1 MNDAPAGTTRPFWHQ
16 GNHADRRPLLLG
28 RNRVKTALRRW
39 FDDQGFIEVEC
50 GAVQLSPGN
59 ETHLHGFAVIWR
71 PDGGAEQTRYL
82 HTSPEFAAKKLLAA
96 GETRIVD
103 FARVWRNGEQGPLHS
118 PEFTMIE
125 WYRAGKGSGAAWT
138 DVIADTVA
146 LARTAQDAGGN
157 GVLRWQGRNC
167 DAAAKPQMITC
178 QQAFAAYAGIDL
190 AACLNNRDALA
201 AEVARIGMSVR
212 ADDNWSDLF
221 SRVIVT
227 IEPKLGD
234 GRLTILSHYP
244 VCEAALARPC
254 PDDPCWAERFEAYAC
269 GVELANGFGEL
280 TDAAEQRRRFVADM
294 DEKQRIYGRRYPI
307 DEDFIAALGHM
318 PPASGVALGFD
329 RLALL
334 ALGGTHINQ
343 VIWTPFP
350 A

>member
-1 MNDAPAGTTRPFWHQ
+1 MEPRPFWHADI
-16 GNHADRRPLLLG
+16 HADRRPFLLG
-28 RNRVKTALRRW
+28 RGRIKAALRQW
-39 FDDQGFIEVEC
+39 FEAHGFIEVEC

-59 ETHLHGFAVIWR
+59 ETHLHGFPVTWR
-71 PDGGAEQTRYL
+71 PDAGPEQTLYL

-118 PEFTMIE
+118 PEFTMVE
-125 WYRAGKGSGAAWT
+125 WYRADADWT
-138 DVIADTVA
+138 AVIADTLA
-146 LARTAQDAGGN
+146 LARAAQAAGG
-157 GVLRWQGRNC
+157 GSLRWRGR
-167 DAAAKPQMITC
+167 TC
-178 QQAFAAYAGIDL
+178 EALAEPEMLSVAEAFHTHAGIDL

-201 AEVARIGMSVR
+201 AEVRRIGLAVR
-212 ADDNWSDLF
+212 DDDTWSDLF

-227 IEPKLGD
+227 IEPKLGNS
-234 GRLTILSHYP
+234 RLTFLTHYP
-244 VCEAALARPC
+244 VAEAALARPC
-254 PDDPCWAERFEAYAC
+254 AQDPRWAERFEAYAC

-294 DEKQRIYGRRYPI
+294 DEKQRIYDRRYPI
-307 DEDFIAALGHM
+307 DEDFIAALGAM

-334 ALGGTHINQ
+334 ALGGTDIRQ

-350 A
+350 G

>member
-1 MNDAPAGTTRPFWHQ
+1 MPRPFWHADI
-16 GNHADRRPLLLG
+16 HADRRPFLLG
-28 RNRVKTALRRW
+28 RGRIKAALRGW
-39 FDDQGFIEVEC
+39 FGAHGFTEVEC
-50 GAVQLSPGN
+50 GAVQVSPGN
-59 ETHLHGFAVIWR
+59 ETHLHGFPVLWR
-71 PDGGAEQTRYL
+71 PEGGAEQTRYL

-103 FARVWRNGEQGPLHS
+103 FARVWRNGEAGPLHA

-125 WYRAGKGSGAAWT
+125 WYRAHADWQG
-138 DVIADTVA
+138 VIADTLA

-157 GVLRWQGRNC
+157 GALTWRGRRC
-167 DAAAKPQMITC
+167 DAHAQPEYLSCADAFCTHAA
-178 QQAFAAYAGIDL
+178 IDL
-190 AACLNNRDALA
+190 AAVLDNRDALA
-201 AEVARIGMSVR
+201 AEVRRIGLQVR
-212 ADDNWSDLF
+212 EDDTWSDLF

-227 IEPKLGD
+227 IEPKLGE
-234 GRLTILSHYP
+234 GHLTFLTHYP

-254 PDDPCWAERFEAYAC
+254 PDDPRWAERFEAYAC

-280 TDAAEQRRRFVADM
+280 TDPAEQRRRFETDM
-294 DEKQRIYGRRYPI
+294 AEKQRIYGRTYPI
-307 DEDFIAALGHM
+307 DDDFIAALAAM

-334 ALGGTHINQ
+334 ALGGTDISQ

>member
-1 MNDAPAGTTRPFWHQ
+1 MNDTPRPFWHADI
-16 GNHADRRPLLLG
+16 HADRRPLLIG
-28 RNRVKTALRRW
+28 RNRIKAALRHW
-39 FDDQGFIEVEC
+39 FGAQGFTEVEC
-50 GAVQLSPGN
+50 GAVQISPGN
-59 ETHLHGFAVIWR
+59 ETHLHGFPVVWR
-71 PDGGAEQTRYL
+71 PNGGAEQTRYL

-103 FARVWRNGEQGPLHS
+103 FARVWRNGEAGPLHA

-125 WYRAGKGSGAAWT
+125 WYRAHADWT
-138 DVIADTVA
+138 DVIEDTLA
-146 LARTAQDAGGN
+146 LARTAQEAGGN
-157 GVLRWQGRNC
+157 GALRWQGRTC
-167 DAAAKPQMITC
+167 DALAEPEMITVE
-178 QQAFAAYAGIDL
+178 QAFAVHAGIDL
-190 AACLNNRDALA
+190 ASCLNDRDALA
-201 AEVARIGMSVR
+201 AEVVRIGLNVR
-212 ADDNWSDLF
+212 DDDNWSDLF

-227 IEPKLGD
+227 IEPKLGI
-234 GRLTILSHYP
+234 GRLTLLTHYP
-244 VCEAALARPC
+244 ACEAALARPC
-254 PDDPCWAERFEAYAC
+254 PDDPRWAERFEAYAC

-307 DEDFIAALGHM
+307 DAEFIAALAQM

-334 ALGGTHINQ
+334 ALGGTHIKQ